1 MLEAFS
7 DKVEQA
13 RLKES
18 IGRLVRDNGFQQIKK
33 WFDYNLQRIDEQT
46 RWQKD
51 EAALRQEQGKAQMLE
66 TILKEFD
73 L

>member
-1 MLEAFS
+1 MLEPFS
-7 DKVEQA
+7 DKVEQS

-18 IGRLVRDNGFQQIKK
+18 LARLSRDNGFQHIKK
-33 WFDYNLQRIDEQT
+33 WLGYNLQRIDEQI

-51 EAALRQEQGKAQMLE
+51 EAVLRQEQGKAQMLE
-66 TILKEFD
+66 AILKEFD